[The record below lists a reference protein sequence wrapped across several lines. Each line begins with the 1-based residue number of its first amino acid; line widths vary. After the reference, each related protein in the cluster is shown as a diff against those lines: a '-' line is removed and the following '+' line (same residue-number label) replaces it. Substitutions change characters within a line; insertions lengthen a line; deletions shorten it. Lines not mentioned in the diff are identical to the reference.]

1 MNNFPPARAVA
12 NHVTTCLS
20 MCLIILFFTVG
31 AAAAGGE
38 FIWEYEAEYSTI
50 MTPAVSDGNVYMP
63 VSIKFMCLDSL
74 TGSAPCGSMISR
86 HSPQHHLRFQGAG
99 FFLEA

>member
-74 TGSAPCGSMISR
+74 TGSALWEYDLPFINCTAIIRGNETQYGR
-86 HSPQHHLRFQGAG
+86 K
-99 FFLEA
+99 